1 MFEKIINM
9 IIETPEWSALI
20 GLIISGVIDFKL
32 PEGHKF
38 KIWTHIIEL
47 IGSILMSPVMKS
59 IDKRFNTITTNY
71 AELHNSLAELKDK
84 LEQLTNDSRE
94 STRVM
99 LKQDIR
105 KLYETCKKRGY
116 ILDKEK
122 KCFLDMCAIYKACGG
137 NSFVSEQVE
146 PFMDR
151 LHCFET
157 EEEAE
162 EHKKIYGKY

>member
-1 MFEKIINM
+1 MIDKFVNM
-9 IIETPEWSALI
+9 IVESPEWL
-20 GLIISGVIDFKL
+20 GLFVLIISGVIDFKL

-38 KIWTHIIEL
+38 KLWTHVIEH
-47 IGSILMSPVMKS
+47 IGSILVSPVMKS
-59 IDKRFNTITTNY
+59 IDKRFDTITTNY
-71 AELHNSLAELKDK
+71 AELHNSLLELKDK
-84 LEQLTNDSRE
+84 LEQLTYDSKE

-105 KLYETCKKRGY
+105 RMYTECKKRDY

-122 KCFLDMCAIYKACGG
+122 KCFIDMYDIYCACGG

-146 PFMDR
+146 PFMMD
-151 LHCFET
+151 LNCYET

-162 EHKKIYGKY
+162 QHKKIHGEY

>member
-1 MFEKIINM
+1 
-9 IIETPEWSALI
+9 
-20 GLIISGVIDFKL
+20 
-32 PEGHKF
+32 
-38 KIWTHIIEL
+38 
-47 IGSILMSPVMKS
+47 MSPAMKS
-59 IDKRFNTITTNY
+59 IDKRFETITTNY
-71 AELHNSLAELKDK
+71 AELHNSLYEVKNK

-122 KCFLDMCAIYKACGG
+122 KCFKDMYAIYIACGG

-146 PFMDR
+146 PFMDS
-151 LHCFET
+151 LNCFET

-162 EHKKIYGKY
+162 QHKKIYGKY